1 MCKKFLKNETCF
13 AGNLGKWL
21 SNELPDKQKKEV
33 EQMFTLD
40 HGGIVAACNRYM
52 QRTIRA
58 IKRVHVSLDGFD
70 QKSAENFNKLLNCSR
85 LDAHLRDE
93 LSRLIYDESYR
104 AQAILVYSAGW
115 DGKFP
120 IPVAYKGKATL
131 DDLMGLHLLHADGD
145 SQCFW
150 FRDAPSALTL
160 FLKGHDLVTD
170 STILRKRAA
179 YNG

>member
-21 SNELPDKQKKEV
+21 SDELPDKQKKEV

-58 IKRVHVSLDGFD
+58 IKRVRVSLDGFD

-85 LDAHLRDE
+85 LDARLRGE

-120 IPVAYKGKATL
+120 IPVTYYGGAER
-131 DDLMGLHLLHADGD
+131 DDMQDLNLLHADGD

-150 FRDAPSALTL
+150 FRDAASALVM

-170 STILRKRAA
+170 PSILRKRAA